1 MPTDLNNLIYY
12 IIAFIFVIAL
22 ILIGARLL
30 KGTAKNGNS
39 KAPGFLRGR
48 EKRLGVIEAASVDGR
63 RRLILLRRDDVEH
76 LIMTGGPV
84 DVLIESGIN
93 RSPKIEPTFDKPE
106 DNGQVIFARDTQHA
120 APEHDEFSKE
130 DSNEESKEDSKEESK
145 EL

>member
-12 IIAFIFVIAL
+12 IVAFIFVIAL

-30 KGTAKNGNS
+30 KGPASRGNS

-48 EKRLGVIEAASVDGR
+48 EKRLAVVEAASVDGR

-84 DVLIESGIN
+84 DVLIESGIHS
-93 RSPKIEPTFDKPE
+93 SPKIEPTFDKPI
-106 DNGQVIFARDTQHA
+106 DDGQVIIASETEPA
-120 APEHDEFSKE
+120 APEHVPEPKDSKE
-130 DSNEESKEDSKEESK
+130 D
-145 EL
+145 

>member
-12 IIAFIFVIAL
+12 IVAFIFVIAL

-30 KGTAKNGNS
+30 KGSTNRGNS

-48 EKRLGVIEAASVDGR
+48 EKRLGVVEAASVDGR

-84 DVLIESGIN
+84 DVVIETGIHRTPN
-93 RSPKIEPTFDKPE
+93 IEPKFDTPK
-106 DNGQVIFARDTQHA
+106 DDGQVIIARDTEPA
-120 APEHDEFSKE
+120 APDHEQDSKE
-130 DSNEESKEDSKEESK
+130 D
-145 EL
+145 

>member
-1 MPTDLNNLIYY
+1 MPTDLNNIIYY

-30 KGTAKNGNS
+30 RGTMNNGNS

-48 EKRLGVIEAASVDGR
+48 EKRLGVVEAASVDGR

-84 DVLIESGIN
+84 DVVIETGIHSSPN
-93 RSPKIEPTFDKPE
+93 IEPRFDSPKD
-106 DNGQVIFARDTQHA
+106 DGQVIIARDTQPA
-120 APEHDEFSKE
+120 ATDDEKDSE
-130 DSNEESKEDSKEESK
+130 DS
-145 EL
+145 

>member
-12 IIAFIFVIAL
+12 AVAFIFVIAL

-30 KGTAKNGNS
+30 KGPTKSGNS

-48 EKRLGVIEAASVDGR
+48 EKRLGVVEAASVDGR

-84 DVLIESGIN
+84 DVVIETGIHS
-93 RSPKIEPTFDKPE
+93 SPNIEPGFDAPKPAFDTPK
-106 DNGQVIFARDTQHA
+106 DNGQVIIARDTESA
-120 APEHDEFSKE
+120 APDHEQNSKE
-130 DSNEESKEDSKEESK
+130 D
-145 EL
+145 